1 MSFFCDTKKRLAQ
14 LMKKLRQAETENNK
28 MDSNER
34 AELESLI
41 DAELKGSAKRTEA
54 IANLINK

>member
-1 MSFFCDTKKRLAQ
+1 
-14 LMKKLRQAETENNK
+14 MKKLRQAETENKK